1 VKQFLVEVFA
11 PRSQAGELRRVEER
25 ARAATRR
32 VSHAAAG
39 VRYLRAIYVPEDET
53 CFYVFEA
60 PSADLVAEASALAG
74 LSDSRIVET
83 LEGSAPRGRTKRAR
97 EGGAT

>member
-11 PRSQAGELRRVEER
+11 PQSQAGELSAAERR
-25 ARAATRR
+25 ARAATKR
-32 VSHAAAG
+32 VTREAAR

-60 PSADLVAEASALAG
+60 SSADLVAQASALAG
-74 LSDSRIVET
+74 LGAGRIVE
-83 LEGSAPRGRTKRAR
+83 ACQPRK
-97 EGGAT
+97 ESS